1 MLTNVQERLLR
12 ICHVEYERG
21 ERWLTGPQDE
31 EDERHGFSARPE
43 RIILIFQPYARFN
56 LQEYQD
62 RLPPNMRLLAF
73 HQILDGLK
81 VLHSNGFIHR
91 DIKPANIGI
100 VSLSP
105 DINIEIVILDYGQ
118 TVYAS
123 TCNHAQGVAGTP
135 SYRAPEMEDQDY
147 GSAVDIWACG
157 IIGLQLFVVDKRMS
171 WVKATDEKDSIVRE
185 VALLGQEPAAS
196 PKQLLSQLLA
206 WDPAE
211 RISAD
216 QALSHS
222 CFSSLPISD
231 RDSGSLAARAGH
243 KRSLE

>member
-1 MLTNVQERLLR
+1 
-12 ICHVEYERG
+12 
-21 ERWLTGPQDE
+21 
-31 EDERHGFSARPE
+31 
-43 RIILIFQPYARFN
+43 
-56 LQEYQD
+56 
-62 RLPPNMRLLAF
+62 MRLLAF
-73 HQILDGLK
+73 QQVLDGLK

-91 DIKPANIGI
+91 DTKPANIGI
-100 VSLSP
+100 VSLTP
-105 DINIEIVILDYGQ
+105 DKNIEIVILDYGQ

-123 TCNHAQGVAGTP
+123 TCNHTQGVAGTP

-157 IIGLQLFVVDKRMS
+157 IIGLQLFVVDKHMS
-171 WVKATDEKDSIVRE
+171 WVKATEEKDSIIRE
-185 VALLGQEPAAS
+185 VALLRQEPAAS
-196 PKQLLSQLLA
+196 PKHLLSRLLA

-222 CFSSLPISD
+222 CFSSLPVSD
-231 RDSGSLAARAGH
+231 RGPGPLAAGASH

>member
-1 MLTNVQERLLR
+1 
-12 ICHVEYERG
+12 
-21 ERWLTGPQDE
+21 
-31 EDERHGFSARPE
+31 
-43 RIILIFQPYARFN
+43 
-56 LQEYQD
+56 
-62 RLPPNMRLLAF
+62 
-73 HQILDGLK
+73 LK

-105 DINIEIVILDYGQ
+105 DINIETVILDYGQ
-118 TVYAS
+118 TVYAT

-147 GSAVDIWACG
+147 SSAVDIWACG

-171 WVKATDEKDSIVRE
+171 WVKATDEKDLIVRE

-206 WDPAE
+206 WDSAE

>member
-1 MLTNVQERLLR
+1 
-12 ICHVEYERG
+12 
-21 ERWLTGPQDE
+21 
-31 EDERHGFSARPE
+31 
-43 RIILIFQPYARFN
+43 
-56 LQEYQD
+56 
-62 RLPPNMRLLAF
+62 MRLLAF
-73 HQILDGLK
+73 QQILDGLK

-100 VSLSP
+100 VFLSP
-105 DINIEIVILDYGQ
+105 DVNIEIVILNYGQ

-123 TCNHAQGVAGTP
+123 TCNQAQGVAGTP

-185 VALLGQEPAAS
+185 VALLGREPAAS